1 MMPRKDKQAQQKTVI
16 QILQRLPL
24 FSGLVD
30 EEYKIL
36 MSICHLIE
44 LPRQK
49 ILFHANEPGH
59 EIFLLLNGRIEIKA
73 KNSGCLGIIH
83 PGEVVGE
90 MAVVRN
96 APRSATA
103 TAVEDSLLFR
113 INQSDLNL
121 LLGKSPRVSYLI
133 MKNIARELA
142 ERLATSN
149 DSHNTPSATS

>member
-1 MMPRKDKQAQQKTVI
+1 MINKEKKALQRSVI

-30 EEYKIL
+30 DEYKL
-36 MSICHLIE
+36 LTNVCHLIE
-44 LPRQK
+44 LPRHK
-49 ILFHANEPGH
+49 VLFHANEPGH
-59 EIFLLLNGRIEIKA
+59 EIFLLLNGRIEVKSA
-73 KNSGCLGIIH
+73 HSGCLGTIN

-90 MAVVRN
+90 MSVVRN
-96 APRSATA
+96 APRSAMA
-103 TAVEDSLLFR
+103 TAIEDSLLFR
-113 INQSDLNL
+113 INQADLDI

-149 DSHNTPSATS
+149 EHHITPK